1 MAREG
6 CGESEFVIDS
16 SVDSLEDKVMRHLKR
31 ALQPA
36 LTQVHLDWSSFI
48 SSSSG
53 EDQLVQAPQK
63 LRTLFNGD
71 RLLVYAFLAP
81 TGTISLQRI

>member
-6 CGESEFVIDS
+6 RGESEFVINAT
-16 SVDSLEDKVMRHLKR
+16 VDSLEDKVMRQLKR

-36 LTQVHLDWSSFI
+36 LTQVHLDWSSFLAA
-48 SSSSG
+48 G
-53 EDQLVQAPQK
+53 GDENQQKQLIQAPQK

-71 RLLVYAFLAP
+71 RLLVYAFLPSA
-81 TGTISLQRI
+81 GNIK